1 MYCHQQWEKKK
12 KNTHQKKKKTT
23 KKSHTKKKTQALL
36 SYLVYLVT
44 APYSSSYNFPEIAGV
59 SRLEGVTVITRVKS
73 NALTRGINYTL
84 MKIC

>member
-12 KNTHQKKKKTT
+12 TTHTKKKKPH
-23 KKSHTKKKTQALL
+23 KKKPHTKKTQALL